1 MSGARD
7 WGCRCTPLCACFP
20 ALTSLGDEGPF
31 TPTVHTL
38 TLAPHPPVS
47 TWTHARVHVTCIAH
61 MPSYSHPPAPTRPPA
76 RRRPRPTASASWELS
91 APAPCALMSWWWLE
105 IGRRGSIYTTGT
117 GKFLHSRLHPPHK
130 HLHPSVHTCPPL
142 RLYKSTRPHTYLGP
156 QVYSPTVS
164 PGRPP
169 GIHAAL
175 MPTDPG
181 THVFPSPVTLQMLT
195 PIQPLCLLPEHLP
208 VWVSAPHG
216 LQLARTLTALTL
228 CLYLSD
234 NRES

>member
-76 RRRPRPTASASWELS
+76 HRRPRPTASASWESS

-156 QVYSPTVS
+156 QVLTDSLPGAPSRHPRRPHAHRPRHTRVPITRHSSDADAHPAPLSASRAPARMGLCSP
-164 PGRPP
+164 R
-169 GIHAAL
+169 
-175 MPTDPG
+175 
-181 THVFPSPVTLQMLT
+181 
-195 PIQPLCLLPEHLP
+195 
-208 VWVSAPHG
+208 AP
-216 LQLARTLTALTL
+216 ARSDAY
-228 CLYLSD
+228 CPHSLSL
-234 NRES
+234 SL